1 MSRKTPTNVPKKRTQ
16 VPRIKRS
23 RAKIALVLG
32 GGGLKGFAH
41 IGVIRA
47 LQELA
52 IDPTV
57 VAGTSIGALI
67 AAAYGGGMSVQEMS
81 DRARRLQRRD
91 LFRINRMGM
100 LLERTR
106 SPSIYLE
113 APLRA
118 VVESV
123 VPAKT
128 FHEMGKRI
136 LVNTVDIQRGT
147 QLVWGLHG
155 LRDANVADAVYAS
168 CALPGFFP
176 PGVIDRRHCV
186 DGGVI
191 DNLPVAAASLGMD
204 IVLAVDTGSSDVVP
218 ENDIAVHG
226 FTSIYMRAATT
237 MMHALQ
243 LAPFAAWNKPPMI
256 LIRPKVSHIGWFSF
270 SHTDEVIEAGYTAA
284 MEALSNFEECMHGT
298 GVYPRRS
305 MEIIV
310 DPNKCIGCE
319 LCVAL
324 APRLMAMDGRRK
336 AYPVTPIVEW
346 SPADGDFVHH
356 CPTYAIEVTRLETAG
371 TRGGA
376 TTVDP
381 TSEATTEAT
390 QSDSVRF
397 KER

>member
-1 MSRKTPTNVPKKRTQ
+1 MTRKTPTRVAKRRTPVPT
-16 VPRIKRS
+16 PRRP

-47 LQELA
+47 LQQLRIEP
-52 IDPTV
+52 DVT
-57 VAGTSIGALI
+57 AGTSIGALI
-67 AAAYGGGMSVQEMS
+67 AAAYGGGMSVAEMIE
-81 DRARRLQRRD
+81 RARRLKRRD
-91 LFRINRMGM
+91 LFRLNRMGM
-100 LLERTR
+100 LLERAR

-113 APLRA
+113 EPLRA

-123 VPAKT
+123 VPKRK
-128 FHEMGKRI
+128 FHELGKRV

-155 LRDANVADAVYAS
+155 LRDASVADAVYAS

-176 PGVIDRRHCV
+176 PGVIDRRLCV

-191 DNLPVAAASLGMD
+191 DNLPVSIAGRGMD
-204 IVLAVDTGSSDVVP
+204 IIIAVDTGSSDVVP

-243 LAPFAAWNKPPMI
+243 LAPFASWEKPPMI

-270 SHTDEVIEAGYTAA
+270 SHTDEIIEAGYTAA
-284 MEALSNFEECMHGT
+284 MEALSTFDACLEGS
-298 GVYPRRS
+298 GVYPRRE

-310 DPNKCIGCE
+310 DPDKCIGCE

-336 AYPVTPIVEW
+336 AYPVKPIVEW

-356 CPTYAIEVTRLETAG
+356 CPTYAIEVTRLETKTA
-371 TRGGA
+371 RGGG

-381 TSEATTEAT
+381 TSEPTTET
-390 QSDSVRF
+390 TR
-397 KER
+397 

>member
-1 MSRKTPTNVPKKRTQ
+1 MTRKTPTRVAKKRTP
-16 VPRIKRS
+16 VPAPRRT

-47 LQELA
+47 LQQLRIEPNV
-52 IDPTV
+52 I
-57 VAGTSIGALI
+57 AGTSIGALI
-67 AAAYGGGMSVQEMS
+67 AAAYGGGMSVAEMIE
-81 DRARRLQRRD
+81 RARRLKRRD
-91 LFRINRMGM
+91 LFRLNRMGM

-113 APLRA
+113 EPLRT

-123 VPAKT
+123 VPKRS
-128 FHEMGKRI
+128 FRELGKRV

-155 LRDANVADAVYAS
+155 LRDASVADAVYAS

-176 PGVIDRRHCV
+176 PGVIERRLCV

-191 DNLPVAAASLGMD
+191 DNLPVSVAGRGMD
-204 IVLAVDTGSSDVVP
+204 IVIAVDTGSSDVVP
-218 ENDIAVHG
+218 ENDIALHG

-243 LAPFAAWNKPPMI
+243 LAPFAAWDKPPMI

-284 MEALSNFEECMHGT
+284 MEALANFEDCMHGT

-305 MEIIV
+305 MEIVV
-310 DPNKCIGCE
+310 DPSKCIGCE

-346 SPADGDFVHH
+346 SPADGDSAHL
-356 CPTYAIEVTRLETAG
+356 CPTYAIEVTPLETPG
-371 TRGGA
+371 TRGGG

-381 TSEATTEAT
+381 TSEATTVAT
-390 QSDSVRF
+390 HSDSARF
-397 KER
+397 KE